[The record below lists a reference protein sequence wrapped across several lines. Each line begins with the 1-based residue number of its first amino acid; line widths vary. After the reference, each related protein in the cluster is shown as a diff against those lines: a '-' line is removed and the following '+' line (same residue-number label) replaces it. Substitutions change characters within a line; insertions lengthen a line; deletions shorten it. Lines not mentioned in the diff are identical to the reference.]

1 MTARI
6 LLPKANWPTAL
17 AQAIKTAEPGDTI
30 VIDSMAKL
38 ELCARAASRL
48 GKTGLKFEV
57 EEDFMEGTDGR

>member
-1 MTARI
+1 MPAKI
-6 LLPKANWPTAL
+6 SLPKVNWTTAL

-30 VIDSMAKL
+30 VVDSMAKL

-57 EEDFMEGTDGR
+57 EEYFMGSADGR